1 MADEERDGLAALA
14 ADPLWLP
21 HRINAD
27 ATQVQFLRLDR
38 AGHRAVTFLDE
49 RFLAADLPR
58 RVLPF
63 ADVARAAAAVPPAP
77 LHFIFHSSF
86 SLSTLVIRLLDL
98 PGVAMGL
105 KEPSILSETASIGRG
120 GRAVRPLLEAIL
132 PLLARPFAPDE
143 AVVIKPADS
152 ANNLIPELMRIR
164 PDARGLILY
173 APLPD
178 FLASVARRGP
188 EGRMV
193 FRRLFTRLR
202 RDRVFDPGFSE
213 EDWLEQIDLQAAA
226 MTWLI
231 QQARFAR
238 LASAGDGRLR
248 TLDSETLLA
257 RRGEAIA
264 ALGLHFGLGLEVDAI
279 LAGPIFSEHSKQ
291 LGRRF
296 DAAERRRE
304 LEAARALHGQE
315 IAMVAGWA
323 EAVARHAGIPL
334 TLPRPLLAPS

>member
-1 MADEERDGLAALA
+1 
-14 ADPLWLP
+14 
-21 HRINAD
+21 
-27 ATQVQFLRLDR
+27 
-38 AGHRAVTFLDE
+38 
-49 RFLAADLPR
+49 
-58 RVLPF
+58 
-63 ADVARAAAAVPPAP
+63 
-77 LHFIFHSSF
+77 
-86 SLSTLVIRLLDL
+86 
-98 PGVAMGL
+98 
-105 KEPSILSETASIGRG
+105 
-120 GRAVRPLLEAIL
+120 
-132 PLLARPFAPDE
+132 
-143 AVVIKPADS
+143 
-152 ANNLIPELMRIR
+152 
-164 PDARGLILY
+164 
-173 APLPD
+173 
-178 FLASVARRGP
+178 
-188 EGRMV
+188 
-193 FRRLFTRLR
+193 
-202 RDRVFDPGFSE
+202 
-213 EDWLEQIDLQAAA
+213 